1 MGMVGTTTISPYH
14 SDAEDSDSEKDSGV
28 FPGAN
33 GAGGAGGGLLV
44 PKLQQRRL
52 SISTFTME

>member
-28 FPGAN
+28 FL